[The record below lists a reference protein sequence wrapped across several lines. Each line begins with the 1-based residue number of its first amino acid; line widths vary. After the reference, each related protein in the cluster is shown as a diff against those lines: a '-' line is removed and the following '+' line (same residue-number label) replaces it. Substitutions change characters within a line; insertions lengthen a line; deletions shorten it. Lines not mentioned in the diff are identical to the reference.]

1 MKFDIWKVNI
11 NTAHLYSDPL
21 DPPTSPPRYTIS
33 LRPAGVPGAMPI
45 VMYANMFLQLFVGID
60 LNEIPEAPE
69 IGEFS
74 VEWGLGQG
82 GMP

>member
-11 NTAHLYSDPL
+11 NPAYHYCDPMEPL
-21 DPPTSPPRYTIS
+21 SPPRWTIS

-45 VMYANMFLQLFVGID
+45 VLYANMFLQLFVGVD